1 MASTGIRRVVL
12 VAVCLSVPALS
23 RRAAAEAQPEKDQ
36 PSEHT
41 GDQADDDKQHAAL
54 AKAVQNPIADLISV
68 PFQNNASYNIGTNER
83 AADTLN
89 IQPVIPTHLGDHV
102 LLVSR
107 IILPISYQ
115 PTLTSTGGGSSGV
128 GDLNPT
134 FFFSP
139 AKPGKL
145 IWGAGPAF
153 VLPTATQQAVGTG
166 KWSVGPAAVALMQPD
181 PWTFGVLASQVW
193 SFAGPTDRSD
203 VSLLTVQYF
212 VSYNLAHAWYLTSS
226 PILTFNWKAPSSDEW
241 LVPFG
246 GGVGKI
252 FKLGKLPLNG
262 AVQAF
267 YNVHSS
273 DATTL
278 ARWQA
283 RVQLTFL
290 FPAAGAKPKPAEKEG
305 DDSRSAE
312 RVTPAPGDLRFT
324 GVPGDLSLAVE
335 PRRAP

>member
-1 MASTGIRRVVL
+1 MASTRSRT
-12 VAVCLSVPALS
+12 VCLAVVWLSLLAVPRQS
-23 RRAAAEAQPEKDQ
+23 AAEAQQGDQ
-36 PSEHT
+36 PDE
-41 GDQADDDKQHAAL
+41 DKQHAAL

-68 PFQNNASYNIGTNER
+68 PFQNNASYNIGTNGR

-89 IQPVIPTHLGDHV
+89 IQPVIPTHLGDRV

-115 PTLTSTGGGSSGV
+115 PTLTSTGGGTSGV

-139 AKPGKL
+139 ANPGKL

-166 KWSVGPAAVALMQPD
+166 KWSAGPSAVALLQPD

-203 VSLLTVQYF
+203 VSLLTIQYF

-226 PILTFNWKAPSSDEW
+226 PVMTFDWKAPSSEEW
-241 LVPFG
+241 LVPVG
-246 GGVGKI
+246 GGAGKI

-262 AVQAF
+262 SVQAF
-267 YNVHSS
+267 YNLHSS

-283 RVQLTFL
+283 RVELTML
-290 FPAAGAKPKPAEKEG
+290 FPAAGHEPKPAEKEG
-305 DDSRSAE
+305 DDSGSSALA
-312 RVTPAPGDLRFT
+312 TPAPPDFRFT

>member
-1 MASTGIRRVVL
+1 MSSTRIRSL
-12 VAVCLSVPALS
+12 YLAVAWLSVLS
-23 RRAAAEAQPEKDQ
+23 LPRRSAAEAQQEKDQ
-36 PSEHT
+36 PSEHE
-41 GDQADDDKQHAAL
+41 ADDDNENAGL

-68 PFQNNASYNIGTNER
+68 PFQNNASYNIGTNDR

-89 IQPVIPTHLGDHV
+89 IQPVIPT
-102 LLVSR
+102 R
-107 IILPISYQ
+107 
-115 PTLTSTGGGSSGV
+115 
-128 GDLNPT
+128 
-134 FFFSP
+134 
-139 AKPGKL
+139 KL

-153 VLPTATQQAVGTG
+153 ILPTATQQAVGTG
-166 KWSVGPAAVALMQPD
+166 KWSIGPAAVVLLQPD

-193 SFAGPTDRSD
+193 SFAGPTNRSD
-203 VSLLTVQYF
+203 VSLMTVQYF

-226 PILTFNWKAPSSDEW
+226 PVLTFNWKAASSEEW

-262 AVQAF
+262 SVQAF
-267 YNVHSS
+267 YNAHSS

-290 FPAAGAKPKPAEKEG
+290 FPAGGSKPKPAEKQ
-305 DDSRSAE
+305 
-312 RVTPAPGDLRFT
+312 V
-324 GVPGDLSLAVE
+324 AVAAR
-335 PRRAP
+335 PSP